1 MARFDYPYRKAV
13 NVTAWVLQIIVC
25 LILLGASA
33 WVVAV
38 LKQNDFDSL
47 YTYVSPC
54 RRERRGAKEENTKGR
69 KTSLY
74 FQGRHMARPQM
85 AVDGAAGGYAS

>member
-33 WVVAV
+33 WVLAV
-38 LKQNDFDSL
+38 VDGYDLDSL
-47 YTYVSPC
+47 YAYV
-54 RRERRGAKEENTKGR
+54 
-69 KTSLY
+69 
-74 FQGRHMARPQM
+74 RPLE
-85 AVDGAAGGYAS
+85 